1 MRSMLTCLLA
11 GLCAAGACGRS
22 APPGTVDAPTFNE
35 HVGPLLFEHCT
46 SCHRQGQ
53 GTPLTFL
60 TYGDATRN
68 AVRIE
73 KAVTTGHIP
82 PCLPEPNTPRFLRT
96 QPQPAGDSSR
106 VSPQAGIGR
115 WAGVLVDL
123 FGRGTFSQLFGRA
136 EAVSNFGHG

>member
-73 KAVTTGHIP
+73 KAVTTGHMP
-82 PCLPEPNTPRFLRT
+82 PWLPEPNTPGFLGERRLS
-96 QPQPAGDSSR
+96 PAAIATIQRWVRSG
-106 VSPQAGIGR
+106 SPEGPASARPEPPAFRDG
-115 WAGVLVDL
+115 
-123 FGRGTFSQLFGRA
+123 
-136 EAVSNFGHG
+136 